1 MASIQRIG
9 FSAKTN
15 QFANI
20 FKALGHPAR
29 LTIIE
34 TLIREKRIMYKNLAS
49 SVPLSET
56 SVNRHARVLY
66 EQGVIGYEKFFNQ
79 TYYVLNPIAIEVINL
94 YINKMQNENDVN
106 EINYTNVY
114 FHLHPEV

>member
-9 FSAKTN
+9 FSAETN

-34 TLIREKRIMYKNLAS
+34 TLIREKRIMHKHLALT
-49 SVPLSET
+49 VPLSET
-56 SVNRHARVLY
+56 TVNRHARVLY
-66 EQGVIGYEKFFNQ
+66 EQGVIGYEKFYNQ
-79 TYYVLNPIAIEVINL
+79 TYYVLNPIAIEVIKL
-94 YINKMQNENDVN
+94 YIHKMHNENEVN
-106 EINYTNVY
+106 EINYSNVY
-114 FHLHPEV
+114 FHLQPEV